1 MSYAGPEVFMST
13 TSTTPAAFTGTSAY
27 STDFANVIARAV
39 AIASLPITQLTNS
52 KTTLTSQSTE
62 LATLDTKF
70 TALQTAVA
78 AIGTALGG
86 SSFQTSVSSPNVVD
100 VSVGDGAQEG
110 YYSLNVSSIGA
121 YESSM
126 SAANWNVP
134 EVASKPTTFTL
145 VVGNQNYSV
154 TAADNSAQSVA
165 DAINANY
172 GNLVQA
178 TTVNVSP
185 TDTRISLQSAAL
197 GQTTLDILNIPTSTP
212 PSLQTQAAT
221 GYAVSQSKAS
231 WDASGSPATYVLT
244 LGGSQYNVT
253 PASNSAAD
261 VVSAI
266 NTAYGGQVRAS
277 VVNVGTVASPDNRI
291 SLDSTTDGPMT
302 GSMTLDL
309 QKTGSPS
316 LQTQQI
322 PARSLSTASWITAS
336 DAPGTRSTYSLV
348 IGTTKYAFTP
358 ADNSAAS
365 VAAAINSVYGAQVHA
380 SVVDLETGGN
390 PDYRISL
397 QGAAGTTYD
406 IQKTTATSYQS
417 EQTAGSLASYEVNN
431 SGVMNTSSTRNVTVS
446 TGVTATLVG
455 TSGGTPAGSTPV
467 GITVTRSTSALNT
480 ALSGFTDAYNAAV
493 TEVLKQQGQ
502 SGGAL
507 QGQSVVA
514 QLSNILSSISTYS
527 ASGQFNVLEDLGMA
541 LGTNGQITYNPLTL
555 MSADLSSSTGV
566 TAFLGSATG
575 SGFLKTATDAL
586 TSVEDPTTGLLKTSE
601 TDTTSQIT
609 DLTTTIADKQAKV
622 DAMQLQMQNQMAA
635 ADALVASME
644 QQYNYLSGLFQAQQT
659 ADQMYK

>member
-1 MSYAGPEVFMST
+1 MST

-39 AIASLPITQLTNS
+39 AIADLPITQLTNNQ
-52 KTTLTSQSTE
+52 TALTSQSTE
-62 LATLDTKF
+62 LTTLDTKF

-78 AIGTALGG
+78 AIDTALGG
-86 SSFQTSVSSPNVVD
+86 SSFQSSVSSPNVLN
-100 VSVGDGAQEG
+100 VSVADGAQEG
-110 YYSLNVSSIGA
+110 YYSMNVTSIGA

-126 SAANWNVP
+126 SSANWNVP
-134 EVASKPTTFTL
+134 EVASKPATFTL

-185 TDTRISLQSAAL
+185 TDTRISLQSATL
-197 GQTTLDILNIPTSTP
+197 GPTTLDILNIPTSTP

-221 GYAVSQSKAS
+221 GYAVSQSKAT
-231 WDASGSPATYVLT
+231 WAATGTPATYVLT
-244 LGGSQYNVT
+244 LGGSQYNIT

-261 VVSAI
+261 VVTAI
-266 NTAYGGQVRAS
+266 NTDYGGQVRAS
-277 VVNVGTVASPDNRI
+277 VVNVGTDASPDNRI
-291 SLDSTTDGPMT
+291 SLVSTTDGPMT

-309 QKTGSPS
+309 QKTSSPS

-322 PARSLSTASWITAS
+322 PARSLSTASWDATA
-336 DAPGTRSTYSLV
+336 DAAGTRSTYNLL

-365 VAAAINSVYGAQVHA
+365 VAAAINSVYGSQVHA
-380 SVVDLETGGN
+380 SVVDLETGGS
-390 PDYRISL
+390 PDYRIAL
-397 QGAAGTTYD
+397 QGAAGTTYG

-431 SGVMNTSSTRNVTVS
+431 SGVINTSSTRNVTVS

-455 TSGGTPAGSTPV
+455 LSGGSPV

-480 ALSGFTDAYNAAV
+480 ALSSFTDAYNAAV

-507 QGQSVVA
+507 QGQSIVS
-514 QLSNILSSISTYS
+514 QLSGILSSISTYS
-527 ASGQFNVLEDLGMA
+527 SGGQFNVLEDLGMA
-541 LGTNGQITYNPLTL
+541 LGTNGQITYNPLT
-555 MSADLSSSTGV
+555 MMTADLTSSTGV

-575 SGFLKTATDAL
+575 GGFLKTATDAL
-586 TSVEDPTTGLLKTSE
+586 TSLEDPTTGLLKTYE
-601 TDTTSQIT
+601 TDIKTQATN
-609 DLTTTIADKQAKV
+609 LGTTIAAKQAKV

-659 ADQMYK
+659 ADAMYK